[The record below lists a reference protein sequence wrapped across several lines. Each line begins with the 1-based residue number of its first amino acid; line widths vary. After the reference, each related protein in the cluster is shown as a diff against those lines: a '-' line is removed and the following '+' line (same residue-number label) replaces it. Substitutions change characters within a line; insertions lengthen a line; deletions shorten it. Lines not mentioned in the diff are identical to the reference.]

1 MPVFSAGRNTSVLR
15 AAWQG
20 GGGRVAVGGEVEV
33 VQVVQ
38 ETRRVVVERVQA
50 RLRQARE
57 RRERERRERIVQERR
72 AVAHAAAAR
81 RLERR
86 SRSWQGEV

>member
-1 MPVFSAGRNTSVLR
+1 M
-15 AAWQG
+15 
-20 GGGRVAVGGEVEV
+20 GGEVEV

-38 ETRRVVVERVQA
+38 ETRREVVERVQA
-50 RLRQARE
+50 RLRQARERRERE

-86 SRSWQGEV
+86 SRSWQW

>member
-38 ETRRVVVERVQA
+38 ETRRVVELVQA
-50 RLRQARE
+50 RLRQG
-57 RRERERRERIVQERR
+57 RERIVQERR

-86 SRSWQGEV
+86 SRLWRW